1 MSEYVIF
8 ADSACDLSPEILNE
22 WGVRYQSLTFHF
34 EGEDREY
41 GNGEMPAEEFYGKM
55 RSGAVA
61 KTSAINMELF
71 RECFEECLKEG
82 KDVLYLG
89 FSSGLSATCQ
99 SGMLAAE
106 ELKETYPERRVVV
119 VDSLAASAGYGLLLH
134 LAVEKKRAGATLEET
149 ARFLEDNKLNL
160 CHWFTVEDLK
170 YLKRGGRVSP
180 AVAFVGGMLGIKPVM
195 HVDDEGHLVPVD
207 KVRGRRASLEAM
219 ANKYM
224 ELAQTPGEGP
234 VYISH
239 GDCMADVETLKGI
252 LRDKCG
258 AEVELVTYVGPVIG
272 AHSGPGTMA
281 LFFLGKHR

>member
-8 ADSACDLSPEILNE
+8 ADSACDLSPEILKE
-22 WGVRYQSLTFHF
+22 WDVGFASLTFHF
-34 EGEDREY
+34 EGEDKEY
-41 GNGEMPAEEFYGKM
+41 GNGEMEAGEFYARM
-55 RSGAVA
+55 RAGAVA
-61 KTSAINMELF
+61 KTSAINMETF
-71 RECFEECLKEG
+71 KERFEEYLKQD
-82 KDVLYLG
+82 KDVLYLA

-99 SGMLAAE
+99 SGMLAAA
-106 ELKETYPERRVVV
+106 ELKETYPERKVVV

-134 LAVEKKRAGATLEET
+134 LAVEKKRAGATLEEN

-195 HVDDEGHLVPVD
+195 HVDDEGHLVAVD
-207 KVRGRRASLEAM
+207 KVRGRKASLEAM
-219 ANKYM
+219 ADKYM

-234 VYISH
+234 IYISH
-239 GDCMADVETLKGI
+239 GDCMADVETLKGM

>member
-1 MSEYVIF
+1 MNEYVIF
-8 ADSACDLSPEILNE
+8 ADSACDLSPEILGE
-22 WGVRYQSLTFHF
+22 WDVKYKSLTFHF
-34 EGEDREY
+34 EGEDKEY
-41 GNGEMPAEEFYGKM
+41 GNGEMPAGEFYAKM

-61 KTSAINMELF
+61 KTSAINMETF
-71 RECFEECLKEG
+71 RECFEESLKEG
-82 KDVLYLG
+82 KDVLYLA

-106 ELKETYPERRVVV
+106 ELKEAYPERKVVV
-119 VDSLAASAGYGLLLH
+119 VDSLAASAGYGLLLY
-134 LAVEKKRAGATLEET
+134 LAVEKKRSGATLEET
-149 ARFLEDNKLNL
+149 VQYLENNKLNL

-195 HVDDEGHLVPVD
+195 HVDDEGHLVAVD

-219 ANKYM
+219 ADKYM

-234 VYISH
+234 IYISH
-239 GDCMADVETLKGI
+239 GDCMNDVETLKGM

-258 AEVELVTYVGPVIG
+258 AEVNLVTYVGPVIG

>member
-1 MSEYVIF
+1 MSDFVLF
-8 ADSACDLSPEILNE
+8 ADSACDLSPELLKE
-22 WGVRYQSLTFHF
+22 WGVEYENLTFHF
-34 EGEDREY
+34 EDDEKEY
-41 GNGEMPAEEFYGKM
+41 GNGEMDAGEFYAKM

-61 KTSAINMELF
+61 KTSAINMETF
-71 RECFEECLKEG
+71 KVRFEEYLKQG
-82 KDVLYLG
+82 KDVLYLA

-106 ELKETYPERRVVV
+106 ELRESYPHRKVVV
-119 VDSLAASAGYGLLLH
+119 VDSLAASAGYGLLLY
-134 LAVEKKRAGATLEET
+134 LAVEKKRSGATLEET
-149 ARFLEDNKLNL
+149 AQYLEDTRLNL
-160 CHWFTVEDLK
+160 CHWFTVDDLK

-195 HVDDEGHLVPVD
+195 HVDDEGHLVPVG

-219 ANKYM
+219 ADKYM
-224 ELAQTPGEGP
+224 ELAQTPGAGP
-234 VYISH
+234 IFISH
-239 GDCMADVETLKGI
+239 GDCMDDVEILKEM

-258 AEVELVTYVGPVIG
+258 AEVDIVTYVGPVIG

>member
-8 ADSACDLSPEILNE
+8 ADSACDLSPEILKE
-22 WGVRYQSLTFHF
+22 WDVGFASLTFHF
-34 EGEDREY
+34 EGEDKEY
-41 GNGEMPAEEFYGKM
+41 GNGEMEAGEFYARM
-55 RSGAVA
+55 RAGAVA
-61 KTSAINMELF
+61 KTSAINMETF
-71 RECFEECLKEG
+71 KERFAEYLKQG
-82 KDVLYLG
+82 KDVLYLA

-106 ELKETYPERRVVV
+106 ELKETYPERKVVV

-134 LAVEKKRAGATLEET
+134 LAVEKKRAGATLEEN

-195 HVDDEGHLVPVD
+195 HVDDEGHLVAVD
-207 KVRGRRASLEAM
+207 KVRGRKASLEAM
-219 ANKYM
+219 ADKYM

-234 VYISH
+234 IYISH
-239 GDCMADVETLKGI
+239 GDCMADVETLKGM